1 MAEGEA
7 AYAYFD
13 TSALVK
19 RYVSEAGSLA
29 VRRLLRSR
37 RVVSSALLPVE
48 MTSALRRRRDQAAL
62 SRRTLARLLRRLEAD
77 DASWRLVPVS
87 EEILA
92 AARSRV
98 LQHAVGTL
106 DAVHLVSAEEI
117 YREGLRLP
125 FVTAD
130 ARQAEAARVIGLDV
144 VGIGI

>member
-1 MAEGEA
+1 VAEGEA